1 VQSWTA
7 WDWAGALGTVAGLAG
22 SLAGLAAVVA
32 TDGNPVGFGVLVVGG
47 GVAFTAA
54 LFSLVRR
61 WERRAEAP

>member
-1 VQSWTA
+1 MQSWTA
-7 WDWAGALGTVAGLAG
+7 WDWAGALATVAGLAG

-32 TDGNPVGFGVLVVGG
+32 TDGDPVGFGVLVVGG

-61 WERRAEAP
+61 WERRAEAR